1 MDEGIASPDPPLARL
16 LLLAS
21 RWFDARSRDLLE
33 EEEEEGWP
41 RLSPAQTL
49 LFAVLDEG
57 GTPPAELAR
66 RLGNSRQATGQLIDG
81 LHRLGLVELVDNSCR
96 RGGRLVR
103 YSPRGQELRAAAYR
117 ILAELEASLGARRAR
132 TLRRLLAEFTSPVI

>member
-1 MDEGIASPDPPLARL
+1 MDEGTGSPDPPLARL

-33 EEEEEGWP
+33 AEGWP

-49 LFAVLDEG
+49 LFAVLDED

-66 RLGNSRQATGQLIDG
+66 RLGNSRQATAQLIDG
-81 LHRLGLVELVDNSCR
+81 LHRLGLVELVDNPRR

-103 YSPRGQELRAAAYR
+103 YSDRGRELRAAAYR
-117 ILAELEASLGARRAR
+117 ILTDLEAGLGARRAQS
-132 TLRRLLAEFTSPVI
+132 LRRLLAEFTSPAP

>member
-33 EEEEEGWP
+33 QEGWP
-41 RLSPAQTL
+41 RLSPAQPL

-81 LHRLGLVELVDNSCR
+81 LHRLGLVELVDNPRR

-103 YSPRGQELRAAAYR
+103 YSARGQELRAAAYR
-117 ILAELEASLGARRAR
+117 ILTELEASLGARRAR
-132 TLRRLLAEFTSPVI
+132 TLRRLLAEFTSPMP